1 MMKTSKFILI
11 PAMTIMILSV
21 IFASPIS
28 ATVKEQKIEY
38 RRLILKD
45 GSYELISEFSIQG
58 DRVHYFSTER
68 REWEDLPYS
77 MIDWEATK
85 TFADEES
92 RRQSE
97 RVQES
102 LAGEARERMEE
113 NAHTPLVKPGLR
125 LPSPDGVFL
134 EDFYQGKPE
143 LNHLMQN
150 GAGLK
155 KNLGH
160 NILRGV
166 INPIAGS
173 KQTIE
178 LAGLHAD
185 VRSHTLNPVIY
196 VSIDRSDPLQGY
208 TADTAKDHLHIVRCE
223 IKNQN
228 RIVGAVKIAIYGKVT
243 QSAQFVETTVE
254 PISDYW
260 VKVSPV
266 SPLER
271 GEYALVEFDENGAM
285 NQFVWDF
292 GVDPEAEPNL
302 KVIRPSVDKNEPVLI
317 KTREKAKQ

>member
-1 MMKTSKFILI
+1 MGGPSLFHDRLGSHENLCRRGI
-11 PAMTIMILSV
+11 PQTIRTG
-21 IFASPIS
+21 PGIS
-28 ATVKEQKIEY
+28 G
-38 RRLILKD
+38 R
-45 GSYELISEFSIQG
+45 G
-58 DRVHYFSTER
+58 
-68 REWEDLPYS
+68 
-77 MIDWEATK
+77 
-85 TFADEES
+85 
-92 RRQSE
+92 
-97 RVQES
+97 
-102 LAGEARERMEE
+102 
-113 NAHTPLVKPGLR
+113 
-125 LPSPDGVFL
+125 
-134 EDFYQGKPE
+134 
-143 LNHLMQN
+143 
-150 GAGLK
+150 GAGTHGGK
-155 KNLGH
+155 CTHSARKA
-160 NILRGV
+160 GV
-166 INPIAGS
+166 EVAFSGRRFPGGFLSGQTGTKSFNAERSRFEKESGTQHPTRCDQSDSS

-228 RIVGAVKIAIYGKVT
+228 RIVGAVKIAIYGKAT